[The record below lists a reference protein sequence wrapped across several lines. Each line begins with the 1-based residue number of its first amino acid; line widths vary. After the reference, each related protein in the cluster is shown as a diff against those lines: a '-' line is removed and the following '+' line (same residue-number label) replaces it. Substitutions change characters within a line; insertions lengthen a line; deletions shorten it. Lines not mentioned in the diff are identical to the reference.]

1 MKQGRNKHPKMTV
14 ETTSENIEVINMCGK
29 KELLLKCLMCMKNR
43 LNAFQWVFQT
53 EVISHCM
60 LHVAEAL
67 SANNIVTVLHL
78 MLPC

>member
-43 LNAFQWVFQT
+43 LNAFQWVFKRK
-53 EVISHCM
+53 
-60 LHVAEAL
+60 
-67 SANNIVTVLHL
+67 
-78 MLPC
+78 